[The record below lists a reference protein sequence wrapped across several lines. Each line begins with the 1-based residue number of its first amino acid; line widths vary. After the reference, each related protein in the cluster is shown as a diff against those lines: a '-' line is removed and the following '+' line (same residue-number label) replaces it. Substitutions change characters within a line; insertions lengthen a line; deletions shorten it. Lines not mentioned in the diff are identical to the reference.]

1 MAKQTKT
8 EFYPSAMTIAGSDS
22 GGGAGIAADLRTFN
36 AFGVFG
42 TFAVT
47 AVTSQNPS
55 AVRRIDPLP
64 GEAVTAQIDAVLE
77 KIPVRFC
84 KSGMLFSAENIRA
97 AADAV
102 RKYRLK
108 LICDPVMISTSRSK
122 LLRDDA
128 IDAMISA
135 LLPLAAWITPNI
147 PEAELLTGRE
157 IDGLPAMLDA
167 AAELHEKFSC
177 AVLLKGGH
185 LSGGQACDVIAR
197 EAKRYILSAP
207 RLDLPPLAAHG
218 TGCTLSAALTA
229 MLALD
234 MPWKQAVCESK
245 AFVYGSL
252 AQRVELGPEVSAMYP
267 PSEDSLQMVKL
278 REAGTE

>member
-1 MAKQTKT
+1 MTKRAKTD
-8 EFYPSAMTIAGSDS
+8 FYPAAMTIAGSDS

-42 TFAVT
+42 TCAIT

-64 GEAVTAQIDAVLE
+64 GEAVAAQIDAVLE
-77 KIPVRFC
+77 KIPVKFC
-84 KSGMLFSAENIRA
+84 KTGMLFSAENIRA

-102 RKYRLK
+102 RRHHLK
-108 LICDPVMISTSRSK
+108 LICDPVMVSTSRSR

-128 IDAMISA
+128 IDAMTGE

-147 PEAELLTGRE
+147 PEAELLTGRSISSVHE
-157 IDGLPAMLDA
+157 MLDA
-167 AAELHEKFSC
+167 AMALHERFSC
-177 AVLLKGGH
+177 AVMLKGGH
-185 LSGGQACDVIAR
+185 LAGSEAWDVIVR
-197 EAKRYILSAP
+197 EGRSYTLTAP
-207 RLDLPPLAAHG
+207 LLEIPLLAAHG

-229 MLALD
+229 MMALAV
-234 MPWKQAVCESK
+234 PWKQAVCESK

-252 AQRVELGPEVSAMYP
+252 AQRVTLGPDTQAMYP
-267 PSEDSLQMVKL
+267 PSEDSIQLVKL
-278 REAGTE
+278 AEAEAE